1 LERLGSRA
9 GAEYVSGATVI
20 FVAPLRG
27 RSPHVIVGWYRN
39 ATIYRSY
46 QNAPRASNRVAKG
59 KQIGFNLA
67 AAHKDSVLL
76 PVDDRVFQVPR
87 GKGGIG
93 QARLWYADQPR
104 QRKFLQ
110 KVREY
115 IKTRKPP
122 LPYTGHAK
130 SHGGGWQPDLAQ
142 RQRVER
148 AAVRAVWDHF
158 AAHGYALR
166 SVERLNCGWDLEATF
181 RDTTFCLEVKGT
193 SGLRIECEVT
203 PNEYLPIREMRP
215 AYRLCIVCDALGKR
229 PIVRT
234 FAWSRELKGW
244 CFEGQRLSVKEL
256 TGARLFA

>member
-1 LERLGSRA
+1 MDRYTGVAGDKPLGGGSFIDEEGYGYEMFNFRPFRGRVYGFVEVLGRITLERLGSRA
-9 GAEYVSGATVI
+9 DAEYLSGVTVI

-46 QNAPRASNRVAKG
+46 QNASEALNRVVRG

-76 PVDDRVFQVPR
+76 SVDDRVFQVPR

-104 QRKFLQ
+104 QRRFLQ

-130 SHGGGWQPDLAQ
+130 GHGAGWQPDLEQ

-148 AAVRAVWDHF
+148 AAVGAVWDHF
-158 AAHGYALR
+158 AAHGYDLR
-166 SVERLNCGWDLEATF
+166 RPRGLNEPKFRLAAYSVVVREDWSHL
-181 RDTTFCLEVKGT
+181 CLF
-193 SGLRIECEVT
+193 S
-203 PNEYLPIREMRP
+203 
-215 AYRLCIVCDALGKR
+215 
-229 PIVRT
+229 
-234 FAWSRELKGW
+234 
-244 CFEGQRLSVKEL
+244 
-256 TGARLFA
+256 